1 LQSALGEDRNW
12 IVPAAILTVIEL
24 VVWLCAWSAGL
35 APVPLT
41 ATYLALAMV
50 ALGIA
55 LGLRPLW
62 RRGEP
67 RASWPVVLL
76 GAFLVGVSSSL
87 FMALK
92 IAIPSLVPFWLDKPL
107 AAAEAG
113 LFGVEPYQL
122 LDSLF
127 GRATV
132 LVDRVYGLWV
142 PVQIIV
148 LFSVMIAPASRAKTR
163 ALTANAAAWFLLGV
177 VAATMLSSAGPIFFD
192 RAFSGTHFA
201 ALHQILESHGASMV
215 LSTADAMWLARF
227 SDHPGL
233 VAGISAV
240 PSMHIAI
247 SLWILLVTREFAPR
261 AVPLAA
267 AYFAFIWIASVQLG
281 WHYVTDGLVGVAGM
295 ASLWWLAGR
304 LPYQSSSSSSS

>member
-1 LQSALGEDRNW
+1 M
-12 IVPAAILTVIEL
+12 AILTVIEL
-24 VVWLCAWSAGL
+24 VVWLCAWSAGR

-41 ATYLALAMV
+41 ATYIALALI

-67 RASWPVVLL
+67 RASWPVILL
-76 GAFLVGVSSSL
+76 GALFVGVSSSL
-87 FMALK
+87 FMAMK
-92 IAIPSLVPFWLDKPL
+92 IAIPSLVPFWLDKPV

-113 LFGVEPYQL
+113 LFGIEPYRL

-127 GRATV
+127 GRAT
-132 LVDRVYGLWV
+132 LLIYRIYGFWL
-142 PVQIIV
+142 PVQLV
-148 LFSVMIAPASRAKTR
+148 VMFSVIIAPPSRAKAR
-163 ALTANAAAWFLLGV
+163 ALTACAAAWFLLGD
-177 VAATMLSSAGPIFFD
+177 VAATLLSSAGPIFFD
-192 RAFSGTHFA
+192 RAFGGDRFA
-201 ALHQILESHGASMV
+201 PLHHILESRGAEMV
-215 LSTADAMWLARF
+215 LSTSDAMWTAQLSGHF
-227 SDHPGL
+227 GL
-233 VAGISAV
+233 VAGISAA

-247 SLWILLVTREFAPR
+247 SFWILLVARSLAPR

-295 ASLWWLAGR
+295 AALWWLAGQ
-304 LPYQSSSSSSS
+304 LPYHSSSSS